1 MFFGQSC
8 NLSELLS
15 PFFWCQAVKTGI
27 LLSSIGIVDGSGDR
41 VVSDAENIMK
51 RVLNLGK
58 LRQMNRPYIHRKI
71 K

>member
-1 MFFGQSC
+1 
-8 NLSELLS
+8 
-15 PFFWCQAVKTGI
+15 
-27 LLSSIGIVDGSGDR
+27 IGIVGGSGDR

-58 LRQMNRPYIHRKI
+58 LGQMNRPYIQRKM